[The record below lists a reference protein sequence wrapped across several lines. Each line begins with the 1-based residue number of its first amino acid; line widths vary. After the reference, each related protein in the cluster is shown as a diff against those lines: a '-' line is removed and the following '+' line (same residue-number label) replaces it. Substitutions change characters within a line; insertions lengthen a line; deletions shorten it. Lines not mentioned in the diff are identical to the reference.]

1 MPHSQPRMTLN
12 RFLVE
17 RQRQHPNASGRF
29 TRFMGQIGTV
39 AKIISNYMRRA
50 AIEGLIGQTGDDN
63 VQGER
68 VKILDDLGNRVFV
81 EAFEYVDMVGTVVS
95 EEMANART
103 FASTNLQEKGYAV
116 MVDPVDGS
124 SNIDVNGII
133 GSIFSV
139 HDIIGDI
146 EKSCRQKGSE
156 QIAAGYMIYGPST
169 VLVYTAGAGVHSFV
183 LDHTIG
189 EFVLMH
195 TNITMPT
202 RGSIFSANLG
212 NYHKWFADARAYT
225 DYFMTVDKAD
235 ERPYSLRYSGAL
247 LADLHQILH
256 RGGVYYYPAE
266 TQRPEGKLRLLY
278 ECAPLAMIAE
288 QAGGAASDGHR
299 RIMDIEPQHIHQR
312 APLFIGSKHEV
323 ALFEKFAA
331 EALS

>member
-1 MPHSQPRMTLN
+1 MTLN

-17 RQRQHPNASGRF
+17 RQRQHPGASGRF

-50 AIEGLIGQTGDDN
+50 AIEGLIGQTGEDN

-95 EEMANART
+95 EEMESART
-103 FASTNLQEKGYAV
+103 FADTSNIQETGYAV

-124 SNIDVNGII
+124 SNIDINGII

-139 HDIIGDI
+139 HDIIGSV
-146 EKSCRQKGSE
+146 EESCQQKGSE

-169 VLVYTAGAGVHSFV
+169 ILVYTAGAGVHSFV

-195 TNITMPT
+195 TDITMPV

-212 NYHKWFADARAYT
+212 NYNNWYADAQTYT
-225 DYFMTVDKAD
+225 NYFMAVDKAD
-235 ERPYSLRYSGAL
+235 QRPYSLRYSGAL

-266 TQRPEGKLRLLY
+266 TNRPEGKLRLLY

-288 QAGGAASDGHR
+288 QAGGAASDGKRH
-299 RIMDIEPQHIHQR
+299 IMNIEPQDIHQR
-312 APLFIGSKHEV
+312 SPLFIGSKHEV
-323 ALFEKFAA
+323 ALFEQYAA
-331 EALS
+331 EAVS

>member
-1 MPHSQPRMTLN
+1 MPHRNPRMTLN

-17 RQRQHPNASGRF
+17 RQRQHPSATGRF

-50 AIEGLIGQTGDDN
+50 AIEGLIGQTGDAN
-63 VQGER
+63 VQGEQ

-81 EAFEYVDMVGTVVS
+81 EAFEYVDMVGMIVS
-95 EEMANART
+95 EEMESARSVEADNATDR
-103 FASTNLQEKGYAV
+103 SYAV

-139 HDIIGDI
+139 HDIIGTAR
-146 EKSCRQKGSE
+146 ESCQQKGAE
-156 QIAAGYMIYGPST
+156 QVAAGYMIYGPST
-169 VLVYTAGAGVHSFV
+169 VLVYTAGYGVHSFV

-189 EFVLMH
+189 EFVLMYD
-195 TNITMPT
+195 NITMPE
-202 RGSIFSANLG
+202 RGNIFSANIG
-212 NYHKWFADARAYT
+212 NYNKWDKRAQSYT
-225 DYFMTVDKAD
+225 DAFMD
-235 ERPYSLRYSGAL
+235 ESNAYSLRYSGAL

-266 TQRPEGKLRLLY
+266 TQRSEGKLRLLY

-288 QAGGAASDGHR
+288 QAGGAATDGSR
-299 RIMDIEPQHIHQR
+299 RIMDIEPDNIHQR
-312 APLFIGSKHEV
+312 SPLFIGSKHEV
-323 ALFEKFAA
+323 AMIQNV
-331 EALS
+331 LS